1 MRKLLVV
8 SLIIVLAV
16 ASALTAIPE
25 ATAFSRVGALTLNA
39 GENYLASAVIDSAA
53 GFAYFGTQTDPGI
66 VVKVRLSDFTR
77 GGCISLNTGEL
88 RINSAVIDSAAGFA
102 YFGTETNFFSV
113 VII

>member
-25 ATAFSRVGALTLNA
+25 ATAFSRVGALTMKA

-66 VVKVRLSDFTR
+66 VVKVRLSDFARVGSLTLNR
-77 GGCISLNTGEL
+77 GESGAF
-88 RINSAVIDSAAGFA
+88 SAFIDSAAGFF
-102 YFGTETNFFSV
+102 YFCTPTYFF
-113 VII
+113 